1 MQEYRSG
8 DEVFLIH
15 SRQYAWIVERRDDDS
30 WVVDLDGDY
39 IPVHEEDL
47 VPASQADQF
56 EPPEP
61 DAAPAA
67 ATSKDAPEPALA
79 PDAINSFA
87 QVFVPLGQGRYQ
99 RWLVNGTVHTLRV
112 QVSQAGKS
120 LTESQLS
127 PGAKL
132 DLGALHRD
140 DLHEQQALTL
150 TCRYTVGLHKL
161 ERSFQKDLRIRM
173 AAFAK
178 REAAAAS
185 NKASN
190 AAAASNKASNAA
202 AASNKASNAAAASD
216 KASNAGNAAS
226 NEQGPALIFN
236 LFQDLPGASADFST
250 YSPPNLN
257 IQIQRSVRAPYMT
270 GLGQGQTGNWAQGR
284 AGREALPPELD
295 LHIEKLVEHPEK
307 LHPAE
312 MLAVQLARAAHYLD
326 RASLIG
332 LNKVYLIHGL
342 GTGRLREE
350 LHDLLRRHPRVR
362 SFQNSHFPRYGFG
375 ATEVLLDV

>member
-56 EPPEP
+56 EPPES

-178 REAAAAS
+178 REAAAARD
-185 NKASN
+185 
-190 AAAASNKASNAA
+190 
-202 AASNKASNAAAASD
+202 KASNAAAASD

-270 GLGQGQTGNWAQGR
+270 GPGQGQTGNWAQGR